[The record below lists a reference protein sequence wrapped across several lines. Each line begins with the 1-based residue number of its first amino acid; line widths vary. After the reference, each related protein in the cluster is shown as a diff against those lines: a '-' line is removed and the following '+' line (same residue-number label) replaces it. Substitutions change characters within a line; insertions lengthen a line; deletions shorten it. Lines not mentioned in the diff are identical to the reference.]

1 MSLIAIIFMIVAKHI
16 EIKSGK
22 KSILSRLGMGTDHIV
37 QNAYNKVTFV
47 FSHVN
52 KNTSVHILQ
61 WIAFHTLSVL
71 RNVYIDLREKAHRHP
86 HSKKVI
92 DMVTGK
98 GEVKHTGGASF
109 FLKKIAEETKK

>member
-1 MSLIAIIFMIVAKHI
+1 MIVSKRV

-22 KSILSRLGMGTDHIV
+22 KSLISRLGAGSDHVV
-37 QNAYNKVTFV
+37 QRTYGKVSYV
-47 FSHVN
+47 FSHLN
-52 KNTSVHILQ
+52 KDTSVKFLQ
-61 WIAFHTLSVL
+61 WIAFHALSFV
-71 RNVYIDLREKAHRHP
+71 RNIYIKIKDKAHRHP

-98 GEVKHTGGASF
+98 GEVINASGASF